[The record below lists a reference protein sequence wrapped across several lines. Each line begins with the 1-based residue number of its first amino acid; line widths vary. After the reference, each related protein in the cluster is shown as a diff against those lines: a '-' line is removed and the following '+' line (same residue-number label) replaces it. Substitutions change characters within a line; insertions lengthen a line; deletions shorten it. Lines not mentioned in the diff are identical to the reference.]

1 MKIDAHQHFWKYN
14 PAEYSWIDESMSVIR
29 KNFLPENLKYIMT
42 DTGIDG
48 TVAVQARQILHETE
62 WLLKLAE
69 ENSFIRGVV
78 GWLPLIESGI
88 EKDLEHF
95 SSFSK
100 LKAVRHVVQDE
111 SDAFLLR
118 PDFNRGIKL
127 LKKYKIAYDILI
139 FEKQIPTTI
148 EFVDMHPEQIFI
160 LDHAAKPLIK
170 SNVIEPWRKNIKSLA
185 KRRNV
190 YCKISGMA
198 TEADLQ
204 NWTTNQL
211 KPYFETILECFTP
224 GRLMFSS
231 DWPVCLQSCSYKMW
245 HETVKNWINDLSKSE
260 KSRIMGGTAIEAYN
274 LNLQEIK

>member
-48 TVAVQARQILHETE
+48 TVAVQARQTLHETE

-139 FEKQIPTTI
+139 FEKQIPATI

-245 HETVKNWINDLSKSE
+245 NETVKNWINDLSKSE